1 MDQSKKRHLDKLADL
16 LSTSAGRKS
25 FANDPVSALGAADIE
40 AKEIDQDLLDT
51 LQEFSE
57 AELDAI
63 AKARDAFEKAKV
75 DPEIVLKIV

>member
-1 MDQSKKRHLDKLADL
+1 
-16 LSTSAGRKS
+16 
-25 FANDPVSALGAADIE
+25 VSALGAADIE